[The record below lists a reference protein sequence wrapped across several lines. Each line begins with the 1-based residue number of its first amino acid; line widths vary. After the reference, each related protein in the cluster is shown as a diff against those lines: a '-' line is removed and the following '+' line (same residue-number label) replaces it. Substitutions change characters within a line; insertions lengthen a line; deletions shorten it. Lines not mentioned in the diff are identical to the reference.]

1 VSGVPQGAPT
11 VAAAGARRGAP
22 VACRSPQPAALA
34 RLVCFPHAGGG
45 PMVFRGWT
53 KGLAPDVEVW
63 NVTLPGRAGRAAEP
77 FAGEWGPLV
86 EEFAIA
92 IADRVPEPCA
102 LFGHS
107 LGAAI
112 AFEVARALTRLG
124 APPAHLF
131 VSARDAPDTPD
142 TQYEVPATDD
152 ELLDEVDRAYGGV
165 PDAVRG
171 SEELLRHFLP
181 ILRADLELAVSYE
194 FAPGRPLTCGV
205 SALAGSGDPTV
216 TRSGL
221 EAWGPHTAGGFELLE
236 LPGGHFYLDG
246 CEPAVLE
253 TIHRRLIR

>member
-1 VSGVPQGAPT
+1 MTATRT
-11 VAAAGARRGAP
+11 VP

-53 KGLAPDVEVW
+53 RGLAPDVEVW
-63 NVTLPGRAGRAAEP
+63 NVTLPGRAGRASEP
-77 FAGEWGPLV
+77 FARGWTPLV
-86 EEFAIA
+86 DEFATA
-92 IADRVPEPCA
+92 IADDVPEPYA

-107 LGAAI
+107 LGAAL
-112 AFEVARALTRLG
+112 AFEIARALTRLG

-131 VSARDAPDTPD
+131 VSARDAPDSPQPYD
-142 TQYEVPATDD
+142 VPETDE

-165 PDAVRG
+165 PDPVRG
-171 SEELLRHFLP
+171 SRELLEHFLP
-181 ILRADLELAVSYE
+181 ILRADLELAVAYE
-194 FAPGRPLTCGV
+194 FVPGRPLDCPIT
-205 SALAGSGDPTV
+205 ALAGSVDPTV

-221 EAWGPHTAGGFELLE
+221 ERWAAHTAAGFELLE
-236 LPGGHFYLDG
+236 MPGGHFFLDG